1 MTPKVQVKV
10 SKFHQKDID
19 MVITITIK
27 VVNDKANDKDRHKN
41 APNRKRLDNQRA
53 ILTQN
58 GNHQFCVK
66 IRKVEK
72 HNQTYQNKKRFGQQS
87 TLLNLKNGIGLFL
100 LATKFSNQNQY
111 IHGGMGVALF
121 QRKHSKQ

>member
-1 MTPKVQVKV
+1 M
-10 SKFHQKDID
+10 
-19 MVITITIK
+19 ITITIK

-72 HNQTYQNKKRFGQQS
+72 HNQTYQNKIRFGQQKS
-87 TLLNLKNGIGLFL
+87 KIQSKIQRCKKEQTNPKSKIQDEF
-100 LATKFSNQNQY
+100 FSS
-111 IHGGMGVALF
+111 HVALIMTIV
-121 QRKHSKQ
+121 QSEIA